1 VNEMAI
7 TQTVILKSFK
17 EEFANF
23 LVNTY
28 QAIGVGNSTLE
39 ATPNSSPL
47 LGSAKVYKSAY
58 TGIEEINSTVRVRW
72 ESDLIRGDLFSD
84 TVSEVAIVK
93 NSTNGRNDGFVRLL
107 IDPFTIGEKDTLR
120 ISLEVEI

>member
-1 VNEMAI
+1 MAI

-17 EEFANF
+17 KEFANF
-23 LVNTY
+23 LVDTY
-28 QAIGVGNSTLE
+28 QAVGVGNSTLE

-72 ESDLIRGDLFSD
+72 ESDLIRGDLFSN
-84 TVSEVAIVK
+84 TVSEIAIVK
-93 NSTNGRNDGFVRLL
+93 NATNGRNEGFIRLL
-107 IDPFTIGEKDTLR
+107 VDPFPIQDQDTLQ
-120 ISLEVEI
+120 ISVEVEI

>member
-1 VNEMAI
+1 MAI
-7 TQTVILKSFK
+7 TQTVILESFK

-28 QAIGVGNSTLE
+28 QAIGIGNSTLT

-47 LGSAKVYKSAY
+47 LGSAKVYKNAY

-72 ESDLIRGDLFSD
+72 ESNLIRGDLFSN
-84 TVSEVAIVK
+84 TVSEIAIVK
-93 NSTNGRNDGFVRLL
+93 NSTNGRNDGFIRLL
-107 IDPFTIGEKDTLR
+107 VDSFPIQDQDTLQ
-120 ISLEVEI
+120 ISVEVEI

>member
-1 VNEMAI
+1 MAI
-7 TQTVILKSFK
+7 TQTIILKSFK

-28 QAIGVGNSTLE
+28 QAIGVGNSTLT

-72 ESDLIRGDLFSD
+72 ESDLIRGDLFSN
-84 TVSEVAIVK
+84 TVSEIAIVK
-93 NSTNGRNDGFVRLL
+93 NATNGRNEGFIRLL
-107 IDPFTIGEKDTLR
+107 VDPFPIQDQDTLQ
-120 ISLEVEI
+120 ISVEVEI

>member
-1 VNEMAI
+1 MAI
-7 TQTVILKSFK
+7 TQTIILKSFK

-28 QAIGVGNSTLE
+28 QAIGVGNSTLT

-72 ESDLIRGDLFSD
+72 ESDLIRGDLFSN
-84 TVSEVAIVK
+84 TVSEIAIVK
-93 NSTNGRNDGFVRLL
+93 NATNGRNEGFIRLL
-107 IDPFTIGEKDTLR
+107 VDPLPIQDQDTLQ
-120 ISLEVEI
+120 ISVEVEI